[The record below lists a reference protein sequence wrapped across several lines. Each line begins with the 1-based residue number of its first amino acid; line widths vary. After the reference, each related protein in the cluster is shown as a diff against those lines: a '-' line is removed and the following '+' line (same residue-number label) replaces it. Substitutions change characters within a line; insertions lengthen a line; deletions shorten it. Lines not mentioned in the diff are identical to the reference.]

1 MMKKKLKYEIT
12 EYSIYVQGLTRGRE
26 QREYLSWKTVTEM
39 LKEFFETCKD
49 VKSQTFEDLKAIYEI
64 REDPRPDDRY
74 GEEIFLKNMFRLYQI
89 IYQVQSYDDPLINKN
104 DFNLEEFINRVVKR
118 RLDTLD
124 VY

>member
-74 GEEIFLKNMFRLYQI
+74 GEEIFSQNLKVIICHRCFGCTKLFIKFKAMMIRL
-89 IYQVQSYDDPLINKN
+89 LIKT
-104 DFNLEEFINRVVKR
+104 
-118 RLDTLD
+118 TLT
-124 VY
+124 